1 MTTEQK
7 SAFLQYEEYKIQAKD
22 LDKKMDAL
30 KPIMLP
36 AIELGQKLPG
46 EYGTF
51 ELNERATWKYS
62 PETTAEQDKVDA
74 LKADEVARG
83 IATKKATQFIKYN
96 PNKES
101 KDALAD

>member
-1 MTTEQK
+1 MLTQEQK

-22 LDKKMDAL
+22 LDAKMDAL

-62 PETTAEQDKVDA
+62 PDTTKAQEEVDA
-74 LKADEVARG
+74 LKAEEVAKG
-83 IATKKATQFIKYN
+83 IATKKATQFIKYTT
-96 PNKES
+96 NKE
-101 KDALAD
+101 